1 MDRPD
6 RIVGFDAVGSKTREL
21 EIRSSKRQ
29 VSEEIIR
36 EDEGG
41 GEEGLI
47 GASPGP
53 SDSTSDSDTDVE
65 SDPDESDEVDSNE
78 EDEEKWTL
86 RVCLISAVDLPFNV
100 VPNIPLCPILKFGLV
115 RTPEMDD
122 SRNDATPVSK
132 TTRKSVIV
140 EQIEKNGLLSI
151 PKSRVRCTSSKILS
165 KRDNGS
171 MEFHEEMRWDDI
183 TRPDQISL
191 AVELC
196 ARSALPPPN
205 MFESPL
211 AKIDT
216 SILLPTTGG
225 LYGTPSESL
234 SPALPTKS
242 FRPSGVGLSS
252 GNGNDDYDD
261 IFQRAI
267 GKKSADDGSGNPK
280 KQLPS
285 EVGQSLSGGSYGFM
299 NRVKQDT
306 DKPAD
311 KEEVADEGNQPVGGI
326 AGMRALWRKGR
337 QQFEIRQAAKQR
349 NPPDEFEAATAA
361 AAVAKFLIGGKDDS
375 TKGAPAPSCATVVE
389 SIERTPQEIDANPR
403 KDVFRLP
410 PGHGTET
417 TGYGKRSLPQ
427 ERTIPSADENV
438 ALQSAKKKRKMD
450 MAHDMRLGSLVI
462 PLSHLPLE
470 KASGR
475 KGAARVEQ
483 WYQLDSTNSNLVP
496 VQNPTRRGLST
507 ASKLAARRNPSV
519 LLEISFSAP
528 DVLDDSEDELE
539 IDSEGDSPGEHGEGI
554 ATKEGG
560 SSDPKV
566 SFSRRASLDIKK
578 LQKATAASH
587 VAEKPVDEKK
597 KVDEDPVL
605 APGVCDF
612 VAVVGAI
619 NIGDQSQ
626 DNGAKGWVN
635 SNPECA
641 ILEQFPPSDEFH
653 AKHGRNAT
661 LQNKSEWFCFPEGCR
676 LWRGAEP
683 PSHMDLNLKRFSA
696 SSPGGAASSIAA
708 FDACLNCTTSFSWFV
723 IQSNEKENDF
733 KNTKT
738 YGAVIKFY
746 APAPAGIDST
756 QDDFAQ
762 GMRTS
767 SDLHHGKRKTSQS
780 KRLWVPLGIL
790 LTSNLPIVGI
800 MEAMLLRLCEA
811 LASKTG
817 GSLRSTSHKRIQ
829 HILHQ
834 DLANLIVNFQKPIAG
849 VLHCSIP
856 FLTGERLHLTV
867 PPPTGLPPL
876 PHGAA
881 VTSVCRLL
889 GSEGLNVLL
898 AAALTECKILIH
910 SDEIANLPMV
920 AEVATALIYPFV
932 WALPFLPVLPEAML
946 EFVEAPLSYFI
957 GIPSCKMC
965 EIDDEVLSEIVVID
979 LDNGFTS
986 PDYYDGR

>member
-1 MDRPD
+1 
-6 RIVGFDAVGSKTREL
+6 
-21 EIRSSKRQ
+21 
-29 VSEEIIR
+29 
-36 EDEGG
+36 
-41 GEEGLI
+41 
-47 GASPGP
+47 
-53 SDSTSDSDTDVE
+53 
-65 SDPDESDEVDSNE
+65 
-78 EDEEKWTL
+78 
-86 RVCLISAVDLPFNV
+86 
-100 VPNIPLCPILKFGLV
+100 
-115 RTPEMDD
+115 
-122 SRNDATPVSK
+122 
-132 TTRKSVIV
+132 
-140 EQIEKNGLLSI
+140 
-151 PKSRVRCTSSKILS
+151 
-165 KRDNGS
+165 
-171 MEFHEEMRWDDI
+171 
-183 TRPDQISL
+183 
-191 AVELC
+191 
-196 ARSALPPPN
+196 
-205 MFESPL
+205 
-211 AKIDT
+211 
-216 SILLPTTGG
+216 
-225 LYGTPSESL
+225 
-234 SPALPTKS
+234 
-242 FRPSGVGLSS
+242 
-252 GNGNDDYDD
+252 
-261 IFQRAI
+261 
-267 GKKSADDGSGNPK
+267 
-280 KQLPS
+280 
-285 EVGQSLSGGSYGFM
+285 
-299 NRVKQDT
+299 
-306 DKPAD
+306 
-311 KEEVADEGNQPVGGI
+311 
-326 AGMRALWRKGR
+326 
-337 QQFEIRQAAKQR
+337 
-349 NPPDEFEAATAA
+349 
-361 AAVAKFLIGGKDDS
+361 
-375 TKGAPAPSCATVVE
+375 
-389 SIERTPQEIDANPR
+389 
-403 KDVFRLP
+403 VFRLA
-410 PGHGTET
+410 PGPGTET
-417 TGYGKRSLPQ
+417 AAYGKRPLPQ
-427 ERTIPSADENV
+427 ERSIPAADENV
-438 ALQSAKKKRKMD
+438 ALQSPKKKRKIE
-450 MAHDMRLGSLVI
+450 MAQDMRLGALII
-462 PLSHLPLE
+462 PLSNLPLE
-470 KASGR
+470 KALGR

-483 WYQLDSTNSNLVP
+483 WYQLDSTSTHLVP
-496 VQNPTRRGLST
+496 VQNPPRRGLST

-528 DVLDDSEDELE
+528 EVLDDSEDELE
-539 IDSEGDSPGEHGEGI
+539 IDGEDLHEGHGEHGTIQE
-554 ATKEGG
+554 ED
-560 SSDPKV
+560 SSDPTV
-566 SFSRRASLDIKK
+566 SFSRRASMDMKK
-578 LQKATAASH
+578 LQKAGTH
-587 VAEKPVDEKK
+587 VGEKPQDEKK
-597 KVDEDPVL
+597 KFDEDPAL

-612 VAVVGAI
+612 IAVVGAI

-641 ILEQFPPSDEFH
+641 ILEQFPSSDEFH
-653 AKHGRNAT
+653 MKHGRSAT

-767 SDLHHGKRKTSQS
+767 SDLHQGKRKTSQS

-790 LTSNLPIVGI
+790 LTSNLPIVGT

-817 GSLRSTSHKRIQ
+817 GSLHSTSHKRIQ
-829 HILHQ
+829 QIIHQ
-834 DLANLIVNFQKPIAG
+834 DLANLIVNFQKPIPG

-876 PHGAA
+876 PHGAS